1 MVLPGGEE
9 VQTRLLGQDC
19 HLDGVLDAL
28 VLTGGLAGGRVSG
41 DVSNR
46 EDSELYETSS
56 LFSTLDFND
65 FLCTERTGEAY
76 SLFLNYLDVVHVP
89 RGSRALPPHR
99 GFCVVSC
106 LLGVSDVMTSQ
117 DTGGMGLPEG
127 RAAAWACR
135 RGLIR

>member
-1 MVLPGGEE
+1 MVLPGSEE

-76 SLFLNYLDVVHVP
+76 VYLSTIWMWCTSHVEAGLC
-89 RGSRALPPHR
+89 RL
-99 GFCVVSC
+99 
-106 LLGVSDVMTSQ
+106 
-117 DTGGMGLPEG
+117 TGDSVLSHDFWEFRMS
-127 RAAAWACR
+127 
-135 RGLIR
+135 